1 MNGEAY
7 RERRKGAADNPAFL
21 LSAVGPCGRRTP

>member
-7 RERRKGAADNPAFL
+7 GERRKGAADKLAFL